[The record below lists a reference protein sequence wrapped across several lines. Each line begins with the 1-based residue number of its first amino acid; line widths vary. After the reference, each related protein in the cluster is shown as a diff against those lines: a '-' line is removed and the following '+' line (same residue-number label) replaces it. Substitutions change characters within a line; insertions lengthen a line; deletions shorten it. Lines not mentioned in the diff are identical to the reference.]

1 MSILKE
7 RYNSIEFSKFFD
19 TYIIDKSEE
28 LSKLQRELGRLAEI
42 QDEYNKEIFEK
53 LEKKSNTAEA
63 VNNVIDISE
72 DDNSYEGDMWDDE

>member
-1 MSILKE
+1 L
-7 RYNSIEFSKFFD
+7 Y
-19 TYIIDKSEE
+19 
-28 LSKLQRELGRLAEI
+28 KLHRKLGRLAEI